1 MVSKLNNSNQH
12 YDVIVLGAGL
22 IGLAAV
28 VTLAA
33 LGKHVALVD
42 AKPKPMLNKLN
53 KVWDSRIYALT
64 PSTENWLSQQGVWSL
79 IDQTRIQYVEG
90 MALWSPKGQ
99 SPLHLHASDANLIN
113 LACIVENQNLM
124 LALWQQVE
132 TLNIPMF
139 MDNSCQ
145 FIAYDDDKVVVR
157 LDNDFQLSAQ
167 LLVAADGAN
176 SSVRQ
181 ALGITTNTKEF
192 NQTALVANYKIE
204 NTHNNVA
211 MQWFK
216 PHETLALLPMPDKHM
231 SMVWAMS
238 TDKAQKLLTLTK
250 EELAESVHLASD
262 NIVGSLI
269 PINEASSFSLRQV
282 TVSKQTAER
291 VVFVGDAA
299 HQVHPMAGQGANLG
313 FRDIIELESL
323 IKTSHP
329 LQDIGD
335 PFYLRQYARTRKADI
350 IQMNTLTSG
359 LDAMFALESKALAR
373 LLSAGMQQLDKYST
387 IKRILINQAVA

>member
-1 MVSKLNNSNQH
+1 MVSKVNNSNQH
-12 YDVIVLGAGL
+12 FDVIVIGAGL

-28 VTLAA
+28 IALAA
-33 LGKHVALVD
+33 QGKHVALVD
-42 AKPKPMLNKLN
+42 AKPKPKLNKLK

-64 PSTENWLSQQGVWSL
+64 PSTENWLSQQEVWSL
-79 IDQTRIQYVEG
+79 IDQSRIQYVEG
-90 MALWSPKGQ
+90 MALWSPNSV
-99 SPLHLHASDANLIN
+99 SPLRLHASDANLSS
-113 LACIVENQNLM
+113 LACVIENQNLM

-132 TLNIPMF
+132 ALKIPML
-139 MDNSCQ
+139 MGSTCQ
-145 FIAYDDDKVVVR
+145 CITYEDDQVVVQF
-157 LDNDFQLSAQ
+157 DEDYQITAQ

-181 ALGITTNTKEF
+181 ALGITTNIKDF

-204 NTHNNVA
+204 NRHNNVA
-211 MQWFK
+211 MQCFK
-216 PHETLALLPMPDKHM
+216 SHETLALLPMPDKYM

-250 EELAESVHLASD
+250 EELAESVRLAS
-262 NIVGSLI
+262 NNLVGGLVPVSDT
-269 PINEASSFSLRQV
+269 SSFLLRQV
-282 TVSKQTAER
+282 TVSQQTGER

-323 IKTSHP
+323 IKSSHP

-335 PFYLRQYARTRKADI
+335 AFFLRQYARTRKADI
-350 IQMNTLTSG
+350 IRMNTLTSG
-359 LDAMFALESKALAR
+359 LDTVFAFESKALAR
-373 LLSAGMQQLDKYST
+373 LVSLGMKQVDKYAT
-387 IKRILINQAVA
+387 IKRVLINQAVA